1 MIKKLLSVMVT
12 AFAALVAAAVPTFA
26 WSEGIDDRANLYS
39 AEEIIRLEARQEEVA
54 ELTGW
59 NIAVVTTDVG
69 FGLDGVAACDFAEE
83 YCYERFGDDPDSV
96 VYLIDLDY
104 RWISMDGDL
113 LNYFN
118 SSRFDTMMDAC
129 EEHYMD
135 YEDVENLET
144 FYYYLEYYYSKG
156 TVEYDP
162 SIGALGDDFEDA
174 IEYYDDYDDG
184 FHLNLEVVFGSF
196 IMGIIAAV
204 ISVGIVL
211 ARYKTHQSPSANSYL
226 NRSSV
231 NMYNNQDYFV
241 REFTTRTRI
250 ESSSS
255 GGGSHR
261 SGGSRRSGGRS
272 RGGGGRGGRR

>member
-1 MIKKLLSVMVT
+1 MKKLITVIIT
-12 AFAALVAAAVPTFA
+12 ALAALIAAAVPASA
-26 WSEGIDDRANLYS
+26 WSAGINDMANLYTD
-39 AEEIIRLEARQEEVA
+39 AEIAHLEARQEEVA
-54 ELTGW
+54 EITGW
-59 NIAVVTTDVG
+59 NIAVVTTNVG
-69 FGLDGVAACDFAEE
+69 FGLDGIDACDYAEQ
-83 YCYERFGDDPDSV
+83 YCYDTFGSDPDSV

-118 SSRFDTMMDAC
+118 SSRFDTMMDTC
-129 EEHYMD
+129 EDCYMD
-135 YEDVENLET
+135 YKDVENLEF
-144 FYYYLEYYYSKG
+144 FYHYLEYYYNEG

-162 SIGALGDDFEDA
+162 TIGALGDDFEGA
-174 IEYYDDYDDG
+174 IEYYDDDVTIDLTMIFGG
-184 FHLNLEVVFGSF
+184 F
-196 IMGIIAAV
+196 IAGLIGAA

-211 ARYKTHQSPSANSYL
+211 ARYKTHRAPSANSYL

-231 NMYNNQDYFV
+231 NMYNKQDYFV
-241 REFTTRTRI
+241 REYTTRTRI

-255 GGGSHR
+255 GGGSR

>member
-1 MIKKLLSVMVT
+1 MMKKLITIIAT
-12 AFAALVAAAVPTFA
+12 AFAAMFVTIVPTSA
-26 WSEGIDDRANLYS
+26 WSAGINDMAGLYS
-39 AEEIIRLEARQEEVA
+39 DAEIEHLEARQEEVS

-69 FGLDGVAACDFAEE
+69 FGLDGIDACDYAEQ
-83 YCYERFGDDPDSV
+83 YCYDTFGDDPDSV
-96 VYLIDLDY
+96 VYLIDIDY

-118 SSRFDTMMDAC
+118 SSRFNTMMDTC
-129 EEHYMD
+129 EECYMD
-135 YEDVENLET
+135 YNDVENLEI
-144 FYYYLEYYYSKG
+144 FYHYLEYFYNEG

-174 IEYYDDYDDG
+174 IEWDDDKTIDLTMIFGG
-184 FHLNLEVVFGSF
+184 F
-196 IMGIIAAV
+196 IAGLIGAA
-204 ISVGIVL
+204 ISIGVVL
-211 ARYKTHQSPSANSYL
+211 ARYKTHLAPSANAYL

-241 REFTTRTRI
+241 REYTTRTRI

-255 GGGSHR
+255 GGGHR

>member
-1 MIKKLLSVMVT
+1 MMKKLITVMVT
-12 AFAALVAAAVPTFA
+12 AFAAILTALTPVSA
-26 WSEGIDDRANLYS
+26 WSAGINDMAGLYS
-39 AEEIIRLEARQEEVA
+39 DAEIEHLEARQQEVA
-54 ELTGW
+54 DATGW

-69 FGLDGVAACDFAEE
+69 FGLDGIDACDYAEQ
-83 YCYERFGDDPDSV
+83 YCYDTFGDDPDSV

-118 SSRFDTMMDAC
+118 SSRFDTMMDTC
-129 EEHYMD
+129 EECYMD
-135 YEDVENLET
+135 YKDVENLEF
-144 FYYYLEYYYSKG
+144 FYHYLEYYYNEG

-174 IEYYDDYDDG
+174 IEYYDDDVTIDLTMIFGG
-184 FHLNLEVVFGSF
+184 F
-196 IMGIIAAV
+196 IAGLIGAA
-204 ISVGIVL
+204 ISIGIVL
-211 ARYKTHQSPSANSYL
+211 ARYNTHHAPSANSYL

-231 NMYNNQDYFV
+231 DIYNNHDYFV

-255 GGGSHR
+255 GGGSR

>member
-1 MIKKLLSVMVT
+1 MMKKLISIFT
-12 AFAALVAAAVPTFA
+12 AALTTLVITAVPASA
-26 WSEGIDDRANLYS
+26 WSAGINDMAGLYS
-39 AEEIIRLEARQEEVA
+39 DAELAHLEARQEEVA

-69 FGLDGVAACDFAEE
+69 FGLDGVNACDFAED
-83 YCYERFGDDPDSV
+83 YCFNTFGDDPDSV

-118 SSRFDTMMDAC
+118 SSRFDTMMDTC
-129 EEHYMD
+129 EECYMD
-135 YEDVENLET
+135 YKDVENLEF
-144 FYYYLEYYYSKG
+144 FYHYLEYYYNEG

-162 SIGALGDDFEDA
+162 TIGALGDNFEDT
-174 IEYYDDYDDG
+174 IEYYDDDLTIDLSMIFGG
-184 FHLNLEVVFGSF
+184 F
-196 IMGIIAAV
+196 IAGLIGAA
-204 ISVGIVL
+204 ISVGVVL
-211 ARYKTHQSPSANSYL
+211 ARYKSHHAPSANSYL

-241 REFTTRTRI
+241 REYTTRTRI

-255 GGGSHR
+255 GGGR

>member
-1 MIKKLLSVMVT
+1 MIKKLITIMVT
-12 AFAALVAAAVPTFA
+12 AFAAMLTAIVPTSA
-26 WSEGIDDRANLYS
+26 WSAGINDMAGLYS
-39 AEEIIRLEARQEEVA
+39 DAEIEHLEARQEEVS

-69 FGLDGVAACDFAEE
+69 FGLDGVNACDYAEE
-83 YCYERFGDDPDSV
+83 YCYDTFGDDPDSV
-96 VYLIDLDY
+96 VYLIDIDY

-118 SSRFDTMMDAC
+118 SSRFNTMMDTC
-129 EEHYMD
+129 EDCYMD
-135 YEDVENLET
+135 YNDVENLEI
-144 FYYYLEYYYSKG
+144 FYHYLEYFYNEG

-174 IEYYDDYDDG
+174 IEWDDEKTIDLTMIFGG
-184 FHLNLEVVFGSF
+184 F
-196 IMGIIAAV
+196 IAGLIGAA
-204 ISVGIVL
+204 ISIGIVL
-211 ARYKTHQSPSANSYL
+211 ARYKTHLAPSANAYL

-241 REFTTRTRI
+241 REYTTRTRI

-255 GGGSHR
+255 GGGHR

>member
-1 MIKKLLSVMVT
+1 MMKKLITVIVT
-12 AFAALVAAAVPTFA
+12 ALTALVITTVPASA
-26 WSEGIDDRANLYS
+26 WSAGINDMAGLYS
-39 AEEIIRLEARQEEVA
+39 DAELEHLEARQEEVS

-69 FGLDGVAACDFAEE
+69 FGLDGVDACDYAEQ
-83 YCYERFGDDPDSV
+83 YCYDTFGNDPDSV

-118 SSRFDTMMDAC
+118 SSRFDTMMDTC
-129 EEHYMD
+129 EECYMD
-135 YEDVENLET
+135 YKDVENLEF
-144 FYYYLEYYYSKG
+144 FYHYLEYYYNEG

-162 SIGALGDDFEDA
+162 TVGALGDNFEDA
-174 IEYYDDYDDG
+174 IVWDDEVTVDLTMIFGG
-184 FHLNLEVVFGSF
+184 F
-196 IMGIIAAV
+196 IAGLIGAA

-211 ARYKTHQSPSANSYL
+211 ARYKTHHAPSANSYL

-241 REFTTRTRI
+241 REYTTRTRI

-255 GGGSHR
+255 GGGHR

>member
-1 MIKKLLSVMVT
+1 MIKKLLSVMITV
-12 AFAALVAAAVPTFA
+12 FAALAITAVPASA
-26 WSEGIDDRANLYS
+26 WSAGIDDMANLYS
-39 AEEIIRLEARQEEVA
+39 DDEIARLEARQQEVA
-54 ELTGW
+54 DLTGW

-69 FGLDGVAACDFAEE
+69 FGLDGVVACDFAED
-83 YCYERFGDDPDSV
+83 YCYNTFGDDPDSV

-104 RWISMDGDL
+104 RWISIGGDL
-113 LNYFN
+113 YNYFN
-118 SSRFDTMMDAC
+118 STRFDTMMDAC
-129 EEHYMD
+129 EACYMD
-135 YEDVENLET
+135 YKDVENLET
-144 FYYYLEYYYSKG
+144 FYYYLEYFHSQD

-162 SIGALGDDFEDA
+162 TIGALGDDFEDA

-184 FHLNLEVVFGSF
+184 FYLNLEAIFGGF
-196 IMGIIAAV
+196 IAGLIGAV

-211 ARYKTHQSPSANSYL
+211 ARYKTHHAPSANSYL

-231 NMYNNQDYFV
+231 NMYRNQDYFV
-241 REFTTRTRI
+241 REYTTRTRI

-255 GGGSHR
+255 GGSHR

>member
-1 MIKKLLSVMVT
+1 MMKKLISIFT
-12 AFAALVAAAVPTFA
+12 AALTSLVITAVPASA
-26 WSEGIDDRANLYS
+26 WSAGINDMAGLYS
-39 AEEIIRLEARQEEVA
+39 DAELEHLEARQEEVS

-69 FGLDGVAACDFAEE
+69 FGLDGIDACDYAEQ
-83 YCYERFGDDPDSV
+83 YCYDTFGDDPDSV

-118 SSRFDTMMDAC
+118 SSRFDTMMDTC
-129 EEHYMD
+129 EECYMD
-135 YEDVENLET
+135 YKDVENLEF
-144 FYYYLEYYYSKG
+144 FYHYLEYFYNEG

-174 IEYYDDYDDG
+174 IVWDDETTIDLTMIFGG
-184 FHLNLEVVFGSF
+184 F
-196 IMGIIAAV
+196 IAGLIGAA

-211 ARYKTHQSPSANSYL
+211 ARYKTHHAPSANSYL

-241 REFTTRTRI
+241 REYTTRTRI

-255 GGGSHR
+255 SGGHR

>member
-1 MIKKLLSVMVT
+1 MMKKLISIFT
-12 AFAALVAAAVPTFA
+12 ATLTALVITAIPASA
-26 WSEGIDDRANLYS
+26 WSAGINDMAGLYS
-39 AEEIIRLEARQEEVA
+39 DAELEHLEARQEEVS

-69 FGLDGVAACDFAEE
+69 FGLDGVDACDFAED
-83 YCYERFGDDPDSV
+83 YCYNTFGDDPDSV

-118 SSRFDTMMDAC
+118 SSRFDTMMDTC
-129 EEHYMD
+129 EECYMD
-135 YEDVENLET
+135 YKDVENLEF
-144 FYYYLEYYYSKG
+144 FYHYLEYYYNEG

-162 SIGALGDDFEDA
+162 TVGALGDDFEDA
-174 IEYYDDYDDG
+174 IVWDDETTIDLTMIFGG
-184 FHLNLEVVFGSF
+184 F
-196 IMGIIAAV
+196 IAGLIGAA

-211 ARYKTHQSPSANSYL
+211 ARYKTHHAPSANSYL
-226 NRSSV
+226 NRASV

-241 REFTTRTRI
+241 REYTTRTRI

-255 GGGSHR
+255 GGGHR
-261 SGGSRRSGGRS
+261 SSGSRRSGGRS

>member
-1 MIKKLLSVMVT
+1 MMKKLITVIVT
-12 AFAALVAAAVPTFA
+12 ALTALVITTVPASA
-26 WSEGIDDRANLYS
+26 WSAGINDMAGLYS
-39 AEEIIRLEARQEEVA
+39 DAELEHLEARQEEVS

-69 FGLDGVAACDFAEE
+69 FGLDGIDACDYAEQ
-83 YCYERFGDDPDSV
+83 YCYDTFGDDPDSV

-118 SSRFDTMMDAC
+118 SSRFDTMMDTC
-129 EEHYMD
+129 EECYMD
-135 YEDVENLET
+135 YKDVENLEF
-144 FYYYLEYYYSKG
+144 FYHYLEYYYNEG

-174 IEYYDDYDDG
+174 IVWDDEVTVDLTMIFGG
-184 FHLNLEVVFGSF
+184 F
-196 IMGIIAAV
+196 IAGLIGAA

-211 ARYKTHQSPSANSYL
+211 ARYKTHHAPSANSYL

-241 REFTTRTRI
+241 REYTTRTRI

-255 GGGSHR
+255 GGGHR

>member
-1 MIKKLLSVMVT
+1 MMKKLITVIVT
-12 AFAALVAAAVPTFA
+12 ALTALVITTVPASA
-26 WSEGIDDRANLYS
+26 WSAGINDMAGLYS
-39 AEEIIRLEARQEEVA
+39 DAELEHLEARQEEVS

-69 FGLDGVAACDFAEE
+69 FGLDGVDACDYAEQ
-83 YCYERFGDDPDSV
+83 YCYDTFGDDPDSV

-118 SSRFDTMMDAC
+118 SSRFDTMMDTC
-129 EEHYMD
+129 EECYMD
-135 YEDVENLET
+135 YKDVENLEF
-144 FYYYLEYYYSKG
+144 FYHYLEYFYNEG

-174 IEYYDDYDDG
+174 IVWDDEVTVDLTMIFGG
-184 FHLNLEVVFGSF
+184 F
-196 IMGIIAAV
+196 IAGLIGAA

-211 ARYKTHQSPSANSYL
+211 ARYKTHHAPSANSYL

-241 REFTTRTRI
+241 REYTTRTRI

-255 GGGSHR
+255 GGGHR

>member
-1 MIKKLLSVMVT
+1 MMKKLISIFT
-12 AFAALVAAAVPTFA
+12 AALTSLVITAVPASA
-26 WSEGIDDRANLYS
+26 WSAGINDMAGLYS
-39 AEEIIRLEARQEEVA
+39 DAELEHLEARQEEVS

-69 FGLDGVAACDFAEE
+69 FGLDGVDACDFAED
-83 YCYERFGDDPDSV
+83 YCYNTFGDDPDSV

-118 SSRFDTMMDAC
+118 SSRFDTMMDTC
-129 EEHYMD
+129 EECYMD
-135 YEDVENLET
+135 YKDVENLEF
-144 FYYYLEYYYSKG
+144 FYHYLEYYYNEG

-162 SIGALGDDFEDA
+162 TVGALGDDFEDA
-174 IEYYDDYDDG
+174 IVWDDETTIDLTMIFGG
-184 FHLNLEVVFGSF
+184 F
-196 IMGIIAAV
+196 IAGLIGAA

-211 ARYKTHQSPSANSYL
+211 ARYKTHHAPSANSYL

-241 REFTTRTRI
+241 REYTTRTRI

-255 GGGSHR
+255 GGGHR

>member
-1 MIKKLLSVMVT
+1 MMKKLVTIMVT
-12 AFAALVAAAVPTFA
+12 ALAAVLVTIVPASA
-26 WSEGIDDRANLYS
+26 WSAGINDMANLYS
-39 AEEIIRLEARQEEVA
+39 PEEIAHLEARQEEVSA
-54 ELTGW
+54 LTGW

-69 FGLDGVAACDFAEE
+69 FGLDGIDACDYAEQ
-83 YCYERFGDDPDSV
+83 YCYDTFGSDPDSV

-118 SSRFDTMMDAC
+118 SSRFNTMMDTC
-129 EEHYMD
+129 EECYMD
-135 YEDVENLET
+135 YNDVENLEF
-144 FYYYLEYYYSKG
+144 FYHYLEYYYNEG

-162 SIGALGDDFEDA
+162 SIGALGDDFEGA
-174 IEYYDDYDDG
+174 IEYYDDDTVDFTMIFGG
-184 FHLNLEVVFGSF
+184 F
-196 IMGIIAAV
+196 IAGIIGAA
-204 ISVGIVL
+204 ISVGVVL

-231 NMYNNQDYFV
+231 NMYNNQDYYI

-250 ESSSS
+250 ESSS
-255 GGGSHR
+255 GGGR
-261 SGGSRRSGGRS
+261 SGGSSRSGGRS

>member
-1 MIKKLLSVMVT
+1 MMKKLITVIIT
-12 AFAALVAAAVPTFA
+12 ALAALIATAVPASA
-26 WSEGIDDRANLYS
+26 WSAGINDMANLYTD
-39 AEEIIRLEARQEEVA
+39 AEIAHLEARQEEVA
-54 ELTGW
+54 EITGW
-59 NIAVVTTDVG
+59 NIAVVTTNVG
-69 FGLDGVAACDFAEE
+69 FGLDGIDACDYAEQ
-83 YCYERFGDDPDSV
+83 YCYDTFGSDPDSV

-118 SSRFDTMMDAC
+118 SSRFDTMMDTC
-129 EEHYMD
+129 EDCYMD
-135 YEDVENLET
+135 YKDVENLEF
-144 FYYYLEYYYSKG
+144 FYHYLEYYYNEG

-162 SIGALGDDFEDA
+162 TIGALGDDFEGA
-174 IEYYDDYDDG
+174 IEYYDDDVTIDLTMIFGG
-184 FHLNLEVVFGSF
+184 F
-196 IMGIIAAV
+196 IAGLIGAA

-211 ARYKTHQSPSANSYL
+211 ARYKTHRAPSANSYL

-231 NMYNNQDYFV
+231 NMYNKQDYFV
-241 REFTTRTRI
+241 REYTTRTRI

-255 GGGSHR
+255 GGSR

>member
-1 MIKKLLSVMVT
+1 MIKKFISVTV
-12 AFAALVAAAVPTFA
+12 AVFAAILTTIVPASA
-26 WSEGIDDRANLYS
+26 WSAGINDMAGLYS
-39 AEEIIRLEARQEEVA
+39 DEEIAHLEARQEEVS

-69 FGLDGVAACDFAEE
+69 FGLDGVDACDFAEQ
-83 YCYERFGDDPDSV
+83 YCYDTFGDDPDSV

-118 SSRFDTMMDAC
+118 SSRFDTMMDTC
-129 EEHYMD
+129 EDCYMD
-135 YEDVENLET
+135 YKDVENLEI
-144 FYYYLEYYYSKG
+144 FYHYLEYFYNEG

-162 SIGALGDDFEDA
+162 TIGALGDDFEDA
-174 IEYYDDYDDG
+174 IEYYDDDVTIDLTMIFGG
-184 FHLNLEVVFGSF
+184 F
-196 IMGIIAAV
+196 IAGLIGAA

-211 ARYKTHQSPSANSYL
+211 ARYKTHRAPSANSYL

-241 REFTTRTRI
+241 REYTTRTRI

-255 GGGSHR
+255 GGGSR

>member
-1 MIKKLLSVMVT
+1 MIKKLVTVMVT
-12 AFAALVAAAVPTFA
+12 AFAALLVTIFPASA
-26 WSEGIDDRANLYS
+26 WSAGINDMAGLYS
-39 AEEIIRLEARQEEVA
+39 DDELAHLEARQEEVS

-69 FGLDGVAACDFAEE
+69 FGLDGIDACDFAED
-83 YCYERFGDDPDSV
+83 YCYNTFGDDPDSV

-118 SSRFDTMMDAC
+118 SSRFDTMMDTC
-129 EEHYMD
+129 EDCYMD
-135 YEDVENLET
+135 YKDVENLEF
-144 FYYYLEYYYSKG
+144 FYHYLEYYYNEG

-174 IEYYDDYDDG
+174 IEYYDDYDNG
-184 FHLNLEVVFGSF
+184 FHINLEVVFGCF
-196 IMGIIAAV
+196 IMGIIGAA

-211 ARYKTHQSPSANSYL
+211 ARYKTHHSPSANSYL

-241 REFTTRTRI
+241 REYTTRTRI

-255 GGGSHR
+255 GGGSR

>member
-1 MIKKLLSVMVT
+1 MMKKLITVIIT
-12 AFAALVAAAVPTFA
+12 ALAALIAAAVPASA
-26 WSEGIDDRANLYS
+26 WSAGINDMANLYTD
-39 AEEIIRLEARQEEVA
+39 AEIAHLEARQEEVA
-54 ELTGW
+54 EITGW
-59 NIAVVTTDVG
+59 NIAVVTTNVG
-69 FGLDGVAACDFAEE
+69 FGLDGIDACDYAEQ
-83 YCYERFGDDPDSV
+83 YCYDTFGSDPDSV

-118 SSRFDTMMDAC
+118 SSRFDTMMDTC
-129 EEHYMD
+129 EDCYMD
-135 YEDVENLET
+135 YKDVENLEF
-144 FYYYLEYYYSKG
+144 FYHYLEYYYNEG

-162 SIGALGDDFEDA
+162 TIGALGDDFEGA
-174 IEYYDDYDDG
+174 IEYYDDDVTIDLTMIFGG
-184 FHLNLEVVFGSF
+184 F
-196 IMGIIAAV
+196 IAGLIGAA

-211 ARYKTHQSPSANSYL
+211 ARYKTHRAPSANSYL

-231 NMYNNQDYFV
+231 NMYNKQDYFV
-241 REFTTRTRI
+241 REYTTRTRI

-255 GGGSHR
+255 GGGSR

>member
-1 MIKKLLSVMVT
+1 MMKKLVTIMV
-12 AFAALVAAAVPTFA
+12 AALAAVLVTIVPASA
-26 WSEGIDDRANLYS
+26 WSAGINDMANLYS
-39 AEEIIRLEARQEEVA
+39 PEEIAHLEARQEEVSA
-54 ELTGW
+54 LTGW

-69 FGLDGVAACDFAEE
+69 FGLDGIDACDYAEQ
-83 YCYERFGDDPDSV
+83 YCYDTFGSDPDSV

-118 SSRFDTMMDAC
+118 SSRFNTMMDTC
-129 EEHYMD
+129 EECYMD
-135 YEDVENLET
+135 YNDVENLEF
-144 FYYYLEYYYSKG
+144 FYHYLEYYYNEG

-162 SIGALGDDFEDA
+162 SIGALGDDFEGA
-174 IEYYDDYDDG
+174 IEYYDDDTVDLTMIFGG
-184 FHLNLEVVFGSF
+184 F
-196 IMGIIAAV
+196 IAGIIGAA
-204 ISVGIVL
+204 ISVGVVL

-231 NMYNNQDYFV
+231 NMYNNQDYYI

-255 GGGSHR
+255 GGGR

>member
-1 MIKKLLSVMVT
+1 MMKKLISVMIT
-12 AFAALVAAAVPTFA
+12 MLAALIIMAVPASA
-26 WSEGIDDRANLYS
+26 WSAGINDMAGLYS
-39 AEEIIRLEARQEEVA
+39 AEELAHLEARQEEVS

-69 FGLDGVAACDFAEE
+69 FGLDGIDACDYAEQ
-83 YCYERFGDDPDSV
+83 YCYDTFGDDPDSV
-96 VYLIDLDY
+96 VYLIDIDY

-118 SSRFDTMMDAC
+118 SSRFNTMRDTC
-129 EEHYMD
+129 EDCYMD
-135 YEDVENLET
+135 YNDVENLEI
-144 FYYYLEYYYSKG
+144 FYHYLEYFYNEG

-162 SIGALGDDFEDA
+162 SIGALGDDFEAA
-174 IEYYDDYDDG
+174 IEWDDDKTIDLTMIFGG
-184 FHLNLEVVFGSF
+184 FIAGLIGAAISIGVV
-196 IMGIIAAV
+196 
-204 ISVGIVL
+204 L
-211 ARYKTHQSPSANSYL
+211 TRYKTHLAPSANAYL

-241 REFTTRTRI
+241 REYTTRTRI

-255 GGGSHR
+255 GGGHR

>member
-12 AFAALVAAAVPTFA
+12 AVASALVTIVPASA
-26 WSEGIDDRANLYS
+26 WSAGINDMAGLYS
-39 AEEIIRLEARQEEVA
+39 AEELAHLEARQEEVS

-69 FGLDGVAACDFAEE
+69 FGLDGVNACDYAEE
-83 YCYERFGDDPDSV
+83 YCYDTFGDDPDSI

-104 RWISMDGDL
+104 RWISIGGDMY
-113 LNYFN
+113 NYFN
-118 SSRFDTMMDAC
+118 STRFDTMMDAC
-129 EEHYMD
+129 EECYMD
-135 YEDVENLET
+135 EKDVENLEF
-144 FYYYLEYYYSKG
+144 FYHYLEYYYNTG

-162 SIGALGDDFEDA
+162 TVGALDNDFDEA

-184 FHLNLEVVFGSF
+184 FYLNLEAIFGGF
-196 IMGIIAAV
+196 IAGLIGAV

-211 ARYKTHQSPSANSYL
+211 ARYKTHHAPSANAYL

-231 NMYNNQDYFV
+231 NMYRNQDYFV
-241 REFTTRTRI
+241 REYTTRTRI

-255 GGGSHR
+255 GGGHR

>member
-12 AFAALVAAAVPTFA
+12 AVAAALVTIVPASA
-26 WSEGIDDRANLYS
+26 WSAGINDMAGLYS
-39 AEEIIRLEARQEEVA
+39 AEELAHLEARQEEVS

-69 FGLDGVAACDFAEE
+69 FGLDGVNACDYAEE
-83 YCYERFGDDPDSV
+83 YCYDTFGDDPDSV
-96 VYLIDLDY
+96 VYLIDIDY

-118 SSRFDTMMDAC
+118 SSRFNTMMDTC
-129 EEHYMD
+129 EDCYMD
-135 YEDVENLET
+135 YNDVENLEI
-144 FYYYLEYYYSKG
+144 FYHYLEYFYNEG

-174 IEYYDDYDDG
+174 IEWDDEKTIDLTMIFGG
-184 FHLNLEVVFGSF
+184 F
-196 IMGIIAAV
+196 IAGLIGAA
-204 ISVGIVL
+204 ISIGIVL
-211 ARYKTHQSPSANSYL
+211 ARYKTHLAPSANAYL
-226 NRSSV
+226 NKSSV
-231 NMYNNQDYFV
+231 NMYNSQDYFV
-241 REFTTRTRI
+241 REYTTRTRI

-255 GGGSHR
+255 GGGHR

>member
-1 MIKKLLSVMVT
+1 MMKKLISIFT
-12 AFAALVAAAVPTFA
+12 AALTTLVLTSVPVSA
-26 WSEGIDDRANLYS
+26 WSAGINDMAGLYS
-39 AEEIIRLEARQEEVA
+39 DTELAHLEARQEEVS

-69 FGLDGVAACDFAEE
+69 FGLDGVDACDFAEQ
-83 YCYERFGDDPDSV
+83 YCYDTFGDDPDSV

-118 SSRFDTMMDAC
+118 SSRFDTMMDTC
-129 EEHYMD
+129 EDCYMD
-135 YEDVENLET
+135 YKDVENLEF
-144 FYYYLEYYYSKG
+144 FYHYLEYYYNQG
-156 TVEYDP
+156 TVEYD
-162 SIGALGDDFEDA
+162 STVGALGDDFEDA
-174 IEYYDDYDDG
+174 IEYYDDTTIDLTMIFGG
-184 FHLNLEVVFGSF
+184 F
-196 IMGIIAAV
+196 IAGIIGAA

-211 ARYKTHQSPSANSYL
+211 ARYKTHHAPSANSYL

-241 REFTTRTRI
+241 REYTTRTRI

-255 GGGSHR
+255 GGGR

>member
-1 MIKKLLSVMVT
+1 MMKKLISIFT
-12 AFAALVAAAVPTFA
+12 AALTSLVITAVPASA
-26 WSEGIDDRANLYS
+26 WSAGINDMAGLYS
-39 AEEIIRLEARQEEVA
+39 DAELEHLEARQEEVS

-69 FGLDGVAACDFAEE
+69 FGLDGVDACDYAEQ
-83 YCYERFGDDPDSV
+83 YCYDTFGDDPDSV

-118 SSRFDTMMDAC
+118 SSRFDTMMDTC
-129 EEHYMD
+129 EECYMD
-135 YEDVENLET
+135 YKDVENLEF
-144 FYYYLEYYYSKG
+144 FYHYLEYYYNEG

-174 IEYYDDYDDG
+174 IVWDDETTIDLTMIFGG
-184 FHLNLEVVFGSF
+184 F
-196 IMGIIAAV
+196 IAGLIGAA

-211 ARYKTHQSPSANSYL
+211 ARYKTHHAPSANSYL

-241 REFTTRTRI
+241 REYTTRTRI

-255 GGGSHR
+255 GGGHR

>member
-1 MIKKLLSVMVT
+1 MMKKLISIFT
-12 AFAALVAAAVPTFA
+12 AALTSLVITAVPASA
-26 WSEGIDDRANLYS
+26 WSAGINDMAGLYS
-39 AEEIIRLEARQEEVA
+39 DAELEHLEARQEEVS

-69 FGLDGVAACDFAEE
+69 FGLDGVDACDYAEQ
-83 YCYERFGDDPDSV
+83 YCYDTFGDDPDSV

-118 SSRFDTMMDAC
+118 SSRFDTMMDTC
-129 EEHYMD
+129 EECYMD
-135 YEDVENLET
+135 YKDVENLEI
-144 FYYYLEYYYSKG
+144 FYHYLEYFYNEG

-162 SIGALGDDFEDA
+162 SIGALGDNFEDA
-174 IEYYDDYDDG
+174 IVWDDEATVDLTMIFGG
-184 FHLNLEVVFGSF
+184 F
-196 IMGIIAAV
+196 IAGLIGAA

-211 ARYKTHQSPSANSYL
+211 ARYKTHHAPSANSYL

-241 REFTTRTRI
+241 REYTTRTRI

-255 GGGSHR
+255 GGGHR

>member
-1 MIKKLLSVMVT
+1 MMKKLISIFT
-12 AFAALVAAAVPTFA
+12 AALTSLVITAVPASA
-26 WSEGIDDRANLYS
+26 WSAGINDMAGLYS
-39 AEEIIRLEARQEEVA
+39 DAELEHLEARQEEVS

-69 FGLDGVAACDFAEE
+69 FGLDGIDACDYAEQ
-83 YCYERFGDDPDSV
+83 YCYDTFGDDPDSV

-118 SSRFDTMMDAC
+118 SSRFDTMMDTC
-129 EEHYMD
+129 EECYMD
-135 YEDVENLET
+135 YKDVENLEF
-144 FYYYLEYYYSKG
+144 FYHYLEYFYNEG

-162 SIGALGDDFEDA
+162 TVGALGDDFEDA
-174 IEYYDDYDDG
+174 IVWDDETTIDLTMIFGG
-184 FHLNLEVVFGSF
+184 F
-196 IMGIIAAV
+196 IAGLIGAA

-211 ARYKTHQSPSANSYL
+211 ARYKTHHAPSANSYL

-241 REFTTRTRI
+241 REYTTRTRI

-255 GGGSHR
+255 GGGHR

>member
-1 MIKKLLSVMVT
+1 MTVIKKLFAAAIAAFSAAALSVVS
-12 AFAALVAAAVPTFA
+12 ASA
-26 WSEGIDDRANLYS
+26 WSAGINDMAGLYS
-39 AEEIIRLEARQEEVA
+39 NDELEYLEELQKQASEK
-54 ELTGW
+54 TGW

-69 FGLDGVAACDFAEE
+69 MGLDGIAACDYAEQ
-83 YCYERFGDDPDSV
+83 YCYDVFGDDPDSV

-104 RWISMDGDL
+104 RWISIGGDL
-113 LNYFN
+113 YNYFN
-118 SSRFDTMMDAC
+118 SSRFNAMMDECEAC
-129 EEHYMD
+129 YMD
-135 YEDVENLET
+135 YRDVENLET
-144 FYYYLEYYYSKG
+144 FYFNLEYYYDMG

-174 IEYYDDYDDG
+174 IEYYDSDSGLDMG
-184 FHLNLEVVFGSF
+184 FVFGGF
-196 IMGIIAAV
+196 IAGIIGAA

-211 ARYKTHQSPSANSYL
+211 ARYKNHLSPSANIYL

-231 NMYNNQDYFV
+231 NMYNNSDYFV

-250 ESSSS
+250 DSSSS
-255 GGGSHR
+255 GGSHR

>member
-1 MIKKLLSVMVT
+1 MMKKLISIFT
-12 AFAALVAAAVPTFA
+12 AALTALVITAIPASA
-26 WSEGIDDRANLYS
+26 WSAGINDMAGLYS
-39 AEEIIRLEARQEEVA
+39 DAEIEHLEARQEEVA

-69 FGLDGVAACDFAEE
+69 FGLDGVDACDYAEQ
-83 YCYERFGDDPDSV
+83 YCYDTFGSDPDSV

-118 SSRFDTMMDAC
+118 SSRFDTMMDTC
-129 EEHYMD
+129 EDCYQD
-135 YEDVENLET
+135 YKDVENLEI
-144 FYYYLEYYYSKG
+144 FYHYLEYFYNEG

-162 SIGALGDDFEDA
+162 TIGALGDDFEDA
-174 IEYYDDYDDG
+174 IVWDDDKTIDLTMIFGG
-184 FHLNLEVVFGSF
+184 F
-196 IMGIIAAV
+196 IAGLIGAA

-211 ARYKTHQSPSANSYL
+211 ARYKTHHAPSANSYL

-241 REFTTRTRI
+241 REYTTRTRI

-255 GGGSHR
+255 GGSHR

>member
-1 MIKKLLSVMVT
+1 MMRKLITVIAAAL
-12 AFAALVAAAVPTFA
+12 AALVITALPASA
-26 WSEGIDDRANLYS
+26 WSAGINDMAGLYS
-39 AEEIIRLEARQEEVA
+39 DAEIEHLEARQEEVS

-69 FGLDGVAACDFAEE
+69 FGLDGIDACDYAEQ
-83 YCYERFGDDPDSV
+83 YCYDTFGDDPDSV

-118 SSRFDTMMDAC
+118 SSRFNTMMDTC
-129 EEHYMD
+129 EECYMD
-135 YEDVENLET
+135 YNDVENLEI
-144 FYYYLEYYYSKG
+144 FYHYLEYYYNEG

-174 IEYYDDYDDG
+174 IEWDDDTIDFTMIFGG
-184 FHLNLEVVFGSF
+184 F
-196 IMGIIAAV
+196 IAGLIGAV

-211 ARYKTHQSPSANSYL
+211 ARYKTHQAPSANAYL
-226 NRSSV
+226 NKSTV
-231 NMYNNQDYFV
+231 NMYRSQDYFV
-241 REFTTRTRI
+241 REYTTRTRI

-255 GGGSHR
+255 GGSHR

>member
-1 MIKKLLSVMVT
+1 MMKKLITVIVT
-12 AFAALVAAAVPTFA
+12 ALTALVITTVPASA
-26 WSEGIDDRANLYS
+26 WSAGINDMAGLYS
-39 AEEIIRLEARQEEVA
+39 DAELEHLEARQEEVS

-69 FGLDGVAACDFAEE
+69 FGLDGVDACDYAEQ
-83 YCYERFGDDPDSV
+83 YCYDTFGDDPDSV

-118 SSRFDTMMDAC
+118 SSRFDTMMDTC
-129 EEHYMD
+129 EECYMD
-135 YEDVENLET
+135 YKDVENLEF
-144 FYYYLEYYYSKG
+144 FYHYLEYYYNEG

-174 IEYYDDYDDG
+174 IVWDDEVTVDLTMIFGG
-184 FHLNLEVVFGSF
+184 F
-196 IMGIIAAV
+196 IAGLIGAA

-211 ARYKTHQSPSANSYL
+211 ARYKTHHAPSANSYL

-241 REFTTRTRI
+241 REYTTRTRI

-255 GGGSHR
+255 GGGHR

>member
-1 MIKKLLSVMVT
+1 MMKKLISIFT
-12 AFAALVAAAVPTFA
+12 AALTALVITAVPASA
-26 WSEGIDDRANLYS
+26 WSAGLNDMAGLYS
-39 AEEIIRLEARQEEVA
+39 DAELEHLEARQEEVS

-69 FGLDGVAACDFAEE
+69 FGLDGVDACDYAEQ
-83 YCYERFGDDPDSV
+83 YCYDTFGSDPDSV

-118 SSRFDTMMDAC
+118 SSRFDTMMDTC
-129 EEHYMD
+129 EECYMD
-135 YEDVENLET
+135 YKDVENLEF
-144 FYYYLEYYYSKG
+144 FYHYLEYYYNEG

-162 SIGALGDDFEDA
+162 TIGVLGDDFEDA
-174 IEYYDDYDDG
+174 IEYYDDDVTIDLTMIFGG
-184 FHLNLEVVFGSF
+184 F
-196 IMGIIAAV
+196 IAGLIGAA

-211 ARYKTHQSPSANSYL
+211 ARYKTHHAPSANSYL

-241 REFTTRTRI
+241 REYTTRTRI

-255 GGGSHR
+255 GGSHR